1 MKIKASYQACLVS
14 FVPHKPTFI
23 ILCQTFS
30 FFINFTFSFAFLC
43 PPLFNL
49 PQNCHLSELAG
60 GGGVRNF
67 EYWLGE
73 KYVFVTVWCSY
84 VYIIQHVY
92 MLLYLFR
99 DWEALF
105 LFSFITNLQVVLLF
119 FLFCNSILN
128 IIRYSISLFL
138 FFFFLILVLLNNMVH
153 ISCVPQ
159 IFFSLE
165 CSWKWC

>member
-1 MKIKASYQACLVS
+1 MFLISLPSLFSVRLFLSLLTLLFLLLS
-14 FVPHKPTFI
+14 FVPPYLISPKIAT
-23 ILCQTFS
+23 C
-30 FFINFTFSFAFLC
+30 
-43 PPLFNL
+43 
-49 PQNCHLSELAG
+49 LSWL